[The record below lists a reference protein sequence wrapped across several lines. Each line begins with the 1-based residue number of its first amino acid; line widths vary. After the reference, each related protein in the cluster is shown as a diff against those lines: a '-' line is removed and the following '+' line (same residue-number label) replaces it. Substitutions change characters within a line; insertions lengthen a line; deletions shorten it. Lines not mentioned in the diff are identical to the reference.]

1 MSNTVTNE
9 VMSRIAIDEG
19 YTSSDLILAATL
31 IVLGED
37 HPVSACCEILGS
49 GSVSGS
55 LSTLCSSVTSSNLKE
70 LVSMG
75 ASNNNNCSHQRL

>member
-37 HPVSACCEILGS
+37 HLVSACSEILGS

-55 LSTLCSSVTSSNLKE
+55 LL
-70 LVSMG
+70 M
-75 ASNNNNCSHQRL
+75 